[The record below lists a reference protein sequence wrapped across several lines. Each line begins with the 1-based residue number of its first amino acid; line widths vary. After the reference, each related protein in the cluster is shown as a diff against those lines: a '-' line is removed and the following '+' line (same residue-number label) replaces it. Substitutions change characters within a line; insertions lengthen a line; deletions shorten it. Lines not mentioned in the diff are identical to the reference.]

1 MARVA
6 ITESYLEDIADAIR
20 EKTGLSEETYTPSE
34 MAPAIATISGS
45 GGITPTGT
53 INITENGIYNVT
65 HYANANVNVE
75 NSETGT
81 AAISVVDTA
90 DPAGGTVRTITAVDI
105 SDTTATAS
113 DVASGKYFYT
123 AEGTKTQGTA
133 SGGGGGTQIGIEM
146 PKANLL
152 SILYALEQ
160 GTAKTGT
167 FTLSTTLPSTATT
180 IFDANDTTVT
190 NFVIMAENV
199 QATNTGTSNAATFV
213 MNLFWIQSQT
223 LRQIFSSPLNNRQDN
238 VSNYLSV
245 ASNKDISITSSS
257 NSYISAYWDWSNGV
271 LSVKAQ
277 YNKHT
282 TYTPFA
288 SGVTYRWVAW

>member
-45 GGITPTGT
+45 GGISPTGT
-53 INITENGIYNVT
+53 INITENGTYNVT

-123 AEGTKTQGTA
+123 AAGVKTEGTS
-133 SGGGGGTQIGIEM
+133 SGGGGASGFDLLDDITISQAVRSYQIDFQNTWYSYDKILLYINGQFVGGSDWLYWN
-146 PKANLL
+146 AN
-152 SILYALEQ
+152 
-160 GTAKTGT
+160 
-167 FTLSTTLPSTATT
+167 ATSL
-180 IFDANDTTVT
+180 DS
-190 NFVIMAENV
+190 
-199 QATNTGTSNAATFV
+199 GKYSG
-213 MNLFWIQSQT
+213 
-223 LRQIFSSPLNNRQDN
+223 N
-238 VSNYLSV
+238 VSSFDFMYEVISVPLSV
-245 ASNKDISITSSS
+245 NACKVDVLAINSTHHYSIFNNISEFTSMDAVSYFWFSGYSKDLAIGTKIKV
-257 NSYISAYWDWSNGV
+257 YGV
-271 LSVKAQ
+271 KYADL
-277 YNKHT
+277 
-282 TYTPFA
+282 
-288 SGVTYRWVAW
+288 